1 MRPLKILTCPVINSR
16 GNKEVN
22 MNIDRL
28 IFIIANAFILIT
40 LLLSAFHS
48 HYWLW
53 LTALISANML
63 QAAFTG
69 FCPMAKLLKKIGIK
83 SGNAF

>member
-1 MRPLKILTCPVINSR
+1 
-16 GNKEVN
+16 

-28 IFIIANAFILIT
+28 ILIIANAFILIT

-53 LTALISANML
+53 LTALISAHMF